1 MKSRTSKS
9 DRIYAN
15 FRQAAALLRDRNLV
29 WSADL
34 DCIREDLAEY
44 LEVKAGLGVGNNP
57 HLIRIVDILLA
68 DENDLS
74 VEWTRN

>member
-1 MKSRTSKS
+1 MKKNN
-9 DRIYAN
+9 RIFAN
-15 FRQAAALLRDRNLV
+15 FRQAAGLLRDPNLV

-44 LEVKAGLGVGNNP
+44 IHLKAGLGASNSP
-57 HLIRIVDILLA
+57 YLINIVNSLLD

-74 VEWTRN
+74 VSWTKN